1 MAHYN
6 SLKVDEI
13 VSALEELGGEADWL
27 DVENRITA
35 KRGGSYAPYHD
46 EHNYAK
52 TMNQLYQQHCQ
63 GYAKFIGPPMFE
75 KVRARPLRIR
85 LVNFKHPRSNAKPI
99 NNVPNV
105 KSKAPKAKRKVII
118 IK

>member
-35 KRGGSYAPYHD
+35 KRGGSYAPYLD
-46 EHNYAK
+46 KYNFIQ

-63 GYAKFIGPPMFE
+63 GYAKFIGPPLFE
-75 KVRARPLRIR
+75 KAGKRPLRIR
-85 LVNFKHPRSNAKPI
+85 LLNSKYTQPNARSAETKSKT
-99 NNVPNV
+99 
-105 KSKAPKAKRKVII
+105 KSKAPKTKRKVIS